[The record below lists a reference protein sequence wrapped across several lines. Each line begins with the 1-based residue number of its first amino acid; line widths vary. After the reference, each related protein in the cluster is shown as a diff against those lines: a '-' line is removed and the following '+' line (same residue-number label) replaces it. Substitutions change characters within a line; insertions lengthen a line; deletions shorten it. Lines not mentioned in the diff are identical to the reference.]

1 VTTTAVVVMAY
12 GTPADRDAIGEFY
25 TDVRRGH
32 PPTKAQLDELIARY
46 DAIGGTSPMN
56 ARTAAQ
62 IAALQSALDALEPG
76 RFRTYY
82 GSKHADPKIEAAIE
96 RAAGDSCD
104 AVVGL
109 VLAPHFS
116 AMSVGEYIAR
126 ASKAASDVGLRASFL
141 EHWHE
146 EPALIEALATRV
158 SDALG
163 ALSPNEASDATVVVT
178 AHSLPARVLETNDP
192 YPDEIAKTAELLAA
206 RLGLAS
212 WRTGWQSAGRTGE
225 AWLGPDICEII
236 DELATNG
243 ATAVVVC
250 PAGFTSD
257 HLEVLY
263 DLDIVAANR
272 AAAAGIAF
280 VRTASLNAEPTVF
293 QALARRVIELDEQ
306 GTRRV
311 DAE

>member
-1 VTTTAVVVMAY
+1 MAY
-12 GTPADRDAIGEFY
+12 GTPADRDAVGEFY

-32 PPTKAQLDELIARY
+32 PPTKAQLDDLIARY

-56 ARTAAQ
+56 ARTTAQ
-62 IAALQSALDALEPG
+62 IAALQTALDDLEPE

-96 RAAGDSCD
+96 RAAREGCD

-126 ASKAASDVGLRASFL
+126 AKETAGDLGLRASFL

-146 EPALIEALATRV
+146 EPALLDALAARV
-158 SDALG
+158 ADALG
-163 ALSPNEASDATVVVT
+163 TLSPEQAGGATVVVT
-178 AHSLPARVLETNDP
+178 AHSLPARVLDTNDP
-192 YPDEIAKTAELLAA
+192 YPDELATTAKLLAE
-206 RLGLAS
+206 RLGLTS
-212 WRTGWQSAGRTGE
+212 WCTGWQSAGRTGE
-225 AWLGPDICEII
+225 AWLGPDVCEII
-236 DELATNG
+236 DELAANG

-263 DLDIVAANR
+263 DLDIVAADR

-306 GTRRV
+306 GTRGIG
-311 DAE
+311 AE

>member
-32 PPTKAQLDELIARY
+32 PPTKAQLDDLIARY

-96 RAAGDSCD
+96 RAAGDGCD

-126 ASKAASDVGLRASFL
+126 ATKAADGVGLRASFL

-146 EPALIEALATRV
+146 EPALIDALATRV
-158 SDALG
+158 VDALG
-163 ALSPNEASDATVVVT
+163 ALSPNEASGATVVVT

-192 YPDEIAKTAELLAA
+192 YPDEIATTAELLAA
-206 RLGLAS
+206 RLGLTS

-236 DELATNG
+236 DELASNG
-243 ATAVVVC
+243 ATAAVVC

-263 DLDIVAANR
+263 DLDIVAAHR
-272 AAAAGIAF
+272 AADKGIAF

-293 QALARRVIELDEQ
+293 SALARLVVELDDQ
-306 GTRRV
+306 GKRGT
-311 DAE
+311 DSE

>member
-1 VTTTAVVVMAY
+1 MTTAVVVMAY
-12 GTPADRDAIGEFY
+12 GTPADREAVGDFY

-32 PPTKAQLDELIARY
+32 PPTKDQLDELIARY
-46 DAIGGTSPMN
+46 EAIGGTSPMN

-62 IAALQSALDALEPG
+62 LAALQSALDELEPD

-82 GSKHADPKIEAAIE
+82 GSKHAEPKIEAAIE
-96 RAAGDSCD
+96 RAAGDGCD

-116 AMSVGEYIAR
+116 AMSVGEYIER
-126 ASKAASDVGLRASFL
+126 AQHAADELGLPASFL
-141 EHWHE
+141 EHWHD
-146 EPALIEALATRV
+146 EPALIDALAARV
-158 SDALG
+158 VDALG
-163 ALSPNEASDATVVVT
+163 TLSPKEASAATVVIT

-192 YPDEIAKTAELLAA
+192 YPDELATTAKLLAA
-206 RLGLAS
+206 KLRLTS

-236 DELATNG
+236 DELATDG

-257 HLEVLY
+257 HLEILY
-263 DLDIVAANR
+263 DLDIVAAKR
-272 AAAAGIAF
+272 AADAGVAF
-280 VRTASLNAEPTVF
+280 ARTASLNAEPMVF
-293 QALARRVIELDEQ
+293 SALAQRVSELDDQ
-306 GTRRV
+306 GNRGPGS
-311 DAE
+311 E

>member
-1 VTTTAVVVMAY
+1 VKTTAVVVMAY
-12 GTPADRDAIGEFY
+12 GTPADRDAVGEFY

-32 PPTKAQLDELIARY
+32 PPTEAQLDDLIARY
-46 DAIGGTSPMN
+46 DAIGGTSPLN
-56 ARTAAQ
+56 ARTKAQ
-62 IAALQSALDALEPG
+62 MAALQSALDELEPG

-96 RAAGDSCD
+96 RAARDGCDSLI
-104 AVVGL
+104 GL

-126 ASKAASDVGLRASFL
+126 AKETAGDLGLPASFL

-146 EPALIEALATRV
+146 EPALIEALAARV
-158 SDALG
+158 ADALG
-163 ALSPNEASDATVVVT
+163 ALSPEQAAGATVVVT
-178 AHSLPARVLETNDP
+178 AHSLPARVLQTNDP
-192 YPDEIAKTAELLAA
+192 YPDELATTAKLLAD
-206 RLGLAS
+206 RLGLSS
-212 WRTGWQSAGRTGE
+212 WRTGWQSAGRTRE

-236 DELATNG
+236 DDLAAKGT
-243 ATAVVVC
+243 TAVIVC

-306 GTRRV
+306 GTRRI

>member
-1 VTTTAVVVMAY
+1 MAY
-12 GTPADRDAIGEFY
+12 GTPTDRGAIGEFY

-32 PPTKAQLDELIARY
+32 PPTTAELDNLIARY

-56 ARTAAQ
+56 ARTTAQ
-62 IAALQSALDALEPG
+62 VAALQVALDALEPG

-82 GSKHADPKIEAAIE
+82 GSKHADPKIEATIA
-96 RAAGDSCD
+96 RAASEGSD

-116 AMSVGEYIAR
+116 AMSVGEYVER
-126 ASKAASDVGLRASFL
+126 AAKAAKAEGLRASFL
-141 EHWHE
+141 EHWHD
-146 EPALIEALATRV
+146 EPALIDALAARV
-158 SDALG
+158 GDALG
-163 ALSPNEASDATVVVT
+163 ALSPTEASGATVVVT

-192 YPDEIAKTAELLAA
+192 YPDELATTARLLAA
-206 RLGLAS
+206 RLGLRS

-236 DELATNG
+236 DELAASG

-257 HLEVLY
+257 HLEILY
-263 DLDIVAANR
+263 DLDVVAAGR
-272 AAAAGIAF
+272 AADAGIAF
-280 VRTASLNAEPTVF
+280 VRTASLNAEASVF
-293 QALARRVIELDEQ
+293 SALARRVIDLDDQ
-306 GTRRV
+306 GNRRI
-311 DAE
+311 DPE

>member
-1 VTTTAVVVMAY
+1 MAY
-12 GTPADRDAIGEFY
+12 GTPADRDAVGEFY

-32 PPTKAQLDELIARY
+32 PPTKAQLDDLIARY

-62 IAALQSALDALEPG
+62 VAALQSALDALEPG

-82 GSKHADPKIEAAIE
+82 GSKHANPKIEAAIE
-96 RAAGDSCD
+96 RAAGDGCD

-116 AMSVGEYIAR
+116 AMSVGEYVER
-126 ASKAASDVGLRASFL
+126 AAAAAKDVGLRASFL
-141 EHWHE
+141 EHWHD
-146 EPALIEALATRV
+146 EPALIDALAARV
-158 SDALG
+158 ADALG
-163 ALSPNEASDATVVVT
+163 ALSPTEASGATVVVT

-192 YPDEIAKTAELLAA
+192 YPDELATTAKLVAA
-206 RLGLAS
+206 RLGLTS

-236 DELATNG
+236 DELAANG

-263 DLDIVAANR
+263 DLDIVAAAR
-272 AAAAGIAF
+272 GADAGIAF
-280 VRTASLNAEPTVF
+280 VRTASLNDEPTVF
-293 QALARRVIELDEQ
+293 SALARRVIELDDQ
-306 GTRRV
+306 GNRGI
-311 DAE
+311 DPE

>member
-1 VTTTAVVVMAY
+1 MAY

-32 PPTKAQLDELIARY
+32 PPTKAQLDALIARY

-56 ARTAAQ
+56 ARTTAQ
-62 IAALQSALDALEPG
+62 IAALQSALDEVEPG

-82 GSKHADPKIEAAIE
+82 GSKHADPNIEAAIE
-96 RAAGDSCD
+96 RAGHDGCD

-126 ASKAASDVGLRASFL
+126 AKEAAGERGLRASFL
-141 EHWHE
+141 ERWHD
-146 EPALIEALATRV
+146 EPALIDALAARV
-158 SDALG
+158 ADALG
-163 ALSPNEASDATVVVT
+163 ALSPEEAAKATVVVT
-178 AHSLPARVLETNDP
+178 AHSLPARVLDTNDP
-192 YPDEIAKTAELLAA
+192 YPDELATTAKLLAD
-206 RLGLAS
+206 RLGLTS

-236 DELATNG
+236 DELAGKG

-272 AAAAGIAF
+272 ADAAGIAF

-293 QALARRVIELDEQ
+293 SALARRVVELDGQ
-306 GTRRV
+306 GTRGI